1 MLAVSNQISRRRV
14 CRYIGYDAD
23 HKPPARISS
32 LIDEYIENAHHLIES
47 SYSLVMRD
55 VECIQDDRI
64 FIEGSI
70 ILESKVIARLL
81 EQCHKVAM
89 FLMTIGKHLE
99 DTACRLAEDGLI
111 LQSAVLDAIGSNA
124 AERMADSIQN
134 EVKSVAA
141 QQGLIISPRFSPG
154 YCDWDIKQ
162 QQMIFR
168 AVDGDPLG
176 IQLTGTSLMV
186 PRKSISGII
195 GIGTPESNVT
205 NYNPCKTC
213 RKRNCSSRRSNIKV

>member
-1 MLAVSNQISRRRV
+1 MLAISNQIDRKEV
-14 CRYIGYDAD
+14 CHYIGYDAG
-23 HKPPARISS
+23 HKPPVRISS
-32 LIDEYIENAHHLIES
+32 LIDEYIENVHHLIES
-47 SYSLVMRD
+47 SYSYVIRD
-55 VECIQDDRI
+55 VEWIQEFRV

-89 FLMTIGKHLE
+89 FLMTIGNHLE
-99 DTACRLAEDGLI
+99 ETACRLAEDGLI

-124 AERMADSIQN
+124 AERIADSIQS
-134 EVKSVAA
+134 EIKGVVGE
-141 QQGLIISPRFSPG
+141 QGFVISPRFSPG
-154 YCDWDIKQ
+154 YCDWDIRQ

-168 AVDGDPLG
+168 AVDGGPLG
-176 IQLTGTSLMV
+176 IYLTETCLMI

-195 GIGTPESNVT
+195 GIGTPESNVA

-213 RKRNCSSRRSNIKV
+213 HKRDCPSRRKNLRI